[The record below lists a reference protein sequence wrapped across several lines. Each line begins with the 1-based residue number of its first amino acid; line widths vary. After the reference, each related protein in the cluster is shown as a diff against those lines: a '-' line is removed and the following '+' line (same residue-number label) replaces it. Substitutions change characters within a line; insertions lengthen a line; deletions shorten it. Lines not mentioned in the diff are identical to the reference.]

1 MTFRPNV
8 LSTIYNIQKGIRV
21 CVEENERHIEDCGN
35 DLHGEDEEKSHDS
48 MEDVL
53 GKNQLRLKTF
63 NYVLNSR

>member
-1 MTFRPNV
+1 MFS
-8 LSTIYNIQKGIRV
+8 LQYTIYKKGIRV

-53 GKNQLRLKTF
+53 GENQLRF
-63 NYVLNSR
+63 

>member
-1 MTFRPNV
+1 MFS
-8 LSTIYNIQKGIRV
+8 LQYTIYKKGIRV

-53 GKNQLRLKTF
+53 GENQLRFKK
-63 NYVLNSR
+63 NV